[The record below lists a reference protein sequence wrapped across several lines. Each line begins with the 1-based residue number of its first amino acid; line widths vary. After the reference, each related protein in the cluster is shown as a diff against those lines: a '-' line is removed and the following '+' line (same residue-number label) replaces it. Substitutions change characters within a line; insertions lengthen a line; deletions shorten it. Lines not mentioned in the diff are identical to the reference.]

1 MLDFEGFLALRYLRF
16 HRGRTFVSAITLI
29 SVIGVMVGTA
39 ALVIALATNAGFVED
54 ARARIHSGSAHLV
67 IQHRADERFTAA
79 ERLIEEMQQVEGVAV
94 GAPVLRAQGLLIYED
109 AGRSAYADV
118 WGIEPAR
125 HAEVILGDP
134 VSQRF
139 MQLEA
144 ATESG
149 RGGILVGVNLAANL
163 GIVAGDHVRLLVPE
177 ITLAPWGPRPRS
189 RVFEV
194 VGTYASDHFQ
204 EDSQRAYIRLA
215 AARSMLRAGET
226 SSRVELRVDSLDRL
240 DETKTRL
247 EEGFGA
253 EWFVFD
259 LIEQNKDFMQAL
271 NTEKL
276 VLALAVGLIV
286 VVAALN
292 IISMLILMVA
302 DKTKEIG
309 TLSALGATPKSIARI
324 FMLQGVAIGAVGAVT
339 GLGLGWT
346 LATVFDRYE
355 LFPLDPDVYYLTH
368 LPFSPHT
375 ADLFWV
381 GLATMLMSFLA
392 TLYPAFK
399 AAALDP
405 VEAIRHE

>member
-94 GAPVLRAQGLLIYED
+94 GAPVLRAQGLLVYED

-163 GIVAGDHVRLLVPE
+163 GIVAGDRVRLLVPE

-247 EEGFGA
+247 EEEFGA

-309 TLSALGATPKSIARI
+309 TLTALGATPKSIARV
-324 FMLQGVAIGAVGAVT
+324 FMLQGVAIGAVGTAT
-339 GLGLGWT
+339 GLALGWT
-346 LATVFDRYE
+346 LSTLFDRYE
-355 LFPLDPDVYYLTH
+355 LFKLDPDVYYLTH
-368 LPFSPHT
+368 LPFSPHVS
-375 ADLFWV
+375 DLLWV
-381 GLATMLMSFLA
+381 GFATMLISFLA